1 MPAHTSSPHPQH
13 DPFEVS
19 EGDAGVEGDAD
30 VKGDADE
37 IMLHADEMEPDMSTE
52 ERADISMAL
61 TRPSTSSRPS
71 SPRSEPW
78 SAPGSPEPQS
88 SSNPLK

>member
-13 DPFEVS
+13 NPFEVS
-19 EGDAGVEGDAD
+19 EGDADVEGDAN
-30 VKGDADE
+30 E
-37 IMLHADEMEPDMSTE
+37 IMLHVDEMEPDMSTE

-61 TRPSTSSRPS
+61 THPSTSSRPS